1 MDDGVARSLV
11 APRVT
16 ERLATIVGRATG
28 RAVVDIAGWE
38 RRPLPHRVA
47 NMATRSLEVVSGR
60 LSDGTAWSVVAKTL
74 HPASDSPVFAS
85 IPPEHRASVLSA
97 LDWLDE
103 PRVYRSGLA
112 DALPDGLRMP
122 TVLGIDEG
130 PGRITIWMEDVADT
144 GGWDLDRYRR
154 TAACLGR
161 LAGRWPGDR
170 AIDELGMTHRDI
182 ETMFF
187 GKISNLDLVV
197 QADDAFWRQPAVAE
211 VVDDRHRRDLYRLAE
226 LMPGMIAKLEEI
238 PRGLCHGDAT
248 PDNFREPGDGTTVGI
263 DWSYCNVDTLASDL
277 GQLLAGRCESGAV
290 DLDSIE
296 VIASHISVGY
306 HEGVA
311 DEGVEVG
318 SDVLERAW
326 VTHLA
331 IRSVFSALVV
341 DHRPNLDDDAR
352 FELLRRRAALARFGL
367 DFALRLATTP

>member
-1 MDDGVARSLV
+1 
-11 APRVT
+11 VT
-16 ERLATIVGRATG
+16 EHLAAIVGRATG

-38 RRPLPHRVA
+38 RRPLPHGVA
-47 NMATRSLEVVSGR
+47 NMTTRSIEVVSGR
-60 LSDGTAWSVVAKTL
+60 LSDKTAWSVVAKTL
-74 HPASDSPVFAS
+74 HPASDSPPSSPAS
-85 IPPEHRASVLSA
+85 CAEHRASALSA

-112 DALPDGLRMP
+112 DALPDGLRTP
-122 TVLGIDEG
+122 TVLGIDEE

-144 GGWDLDRYRR
+144 GHWNLDRYRR

-182 ETMFF
+182 GAMFF

-197 QADDAFWRQPAVAE
+197 QGDDTFWRQPAVAE

-226 LMPGMIAKLEEI
+226 LMPGMIARLEDI

-277 GQLLAGRCESGAV
+277 GQLLVGRCESGAV
-290 DLDSIE
+290 DIDATE
-296 VIASHISVGY
+296 AIAAHIAVGY
-306 HEGVA
+306 QDGLAVEGI
-311 DEGVEVG
+311 EFGG
-318 SDVLERAW
+318 DVLERAW
-326 VTHLA
+326 ATHLA
-331 IRSVFSALVV
+331 IRSVFSALMV
-341 DHRPNLDDDAR
+341 DHRTDLDDDAR

-367 DFALRLATTP
+367 DFVLRLATTP